1 VSAFC
6 CNFRLR
12 AVNDGALKSTAP
24 TITARPTPQEKLA
37 FAALAAQRQVSES
50 TLALIA
56 IRAWLGAQSPDLLPT
71 PSSSG
76 PTIDRITI
84 RLRPGDRLAIRTR
97 AAERRMK
104 DSGYIAALVRGH
116 VAANPPLTTRMNSP
130 KQRSSR
136 GRAALTRRVFRV
148 PRDGPGLFDIASYG
162 RGGPEM
168 PGRFSLAQIAH
179 ISRTIMRT
187 PEVMLKVTGGGKSRG
202 AVAAHFGYI
211 SRRGDLEME
220 TGEGERLKRPEQHKQ
235 LLDSWH
241 LELIAGQY
249 RRQKEDGSAR
259 PTKLVHN
266 IVLSMPAPTP
276 ADKVLA
282 AARKFARD
290 KFSQHRYAMVLHT
303 DQKHPHVHL
312 VVKAENEL
320 GQRLHIDKQRLREWR
335 EDFARLMRE
344 QGIAA
349 NATPRAI
356 RGENK
361 RYPRDGIF
369 KAQQYGTSTAL
380 NDRVVGIAQELSRSR
395 KLVEPAHD
403 RLLKTRSALV
413 SAWMKA
419 ADVLD
424 AQGEIILAG
433 DVRYFASHLPPVL
446 TDRQRLAAQIIG
458 FIKKQRG
465 TQRDSPERRLP
476 KDPELTR

>member
-1 VSAFC
+1 
-6 CNFRLR
+6 
-12 AVNDGALKSTAP
+12 
-24 TITARPTPQEKLA
+24 
-37 FAALAAQRQVSES
+37 
-50 TLALIA
+50 
-56 IRAWLGAQSPDLLPT
+56 
-71 PSSSG
+71 
-76 PTIDRITI
+76 
-84 RLRPGDRLAIRTR
+84 
-97 AAERRMK
+97 
-104 DSGYIAALVRGH
+104 
-116 VAANPPLTTRMNSP
+116 
-130 KQRSSR
+130 
-136 GRAALTRRVFRV
+136 LTRRVFRV
-148 PRDGPGLFDIASYG
+148 PREGPALFEIASYG

-179 ISRTIMRT
+179 ISRTIRRT

-211 SRRGDLEME
+211 SRRGDLEIE
-220 TGEGERLKRPEQHKQ
+220 TDEGERIKRPELHKR

-249 RRQKEDGSAR
+249 RRQKKDGWAPR

-276 ADKVLA
+276 PDKILA
-282 AARKFARD
+282 AARKFARE
-290 KFSQHRYAMVLHT
+290 KFAQHRYAMVLHT

-361 RYPRDGIF
+361 RNPREGIF
-369 KAQQYGTSTAL
+369 NAQRYGTSTAL
-380 NDRVVGIAQELSRSR
+380 YDRVIGIAQELSRSGN
-395 KLVEPAHD
+395 VADPARG
-403 RLLKTRSALV
+403 RLLETRKSLV

-433 DVRYFASHLPPVL
+433 DVRYFASHLPSVL
-446 TDRQRLAAQIIG
+446 TDRQKLAAQFVG
-458 FIKKQRG
+458 HIKKQRAIE
-465 TQRDSPERRLP
+465 RDGRERGLP
-476 KDPELTR
+476 KDPEMTR

>member
-1 VSAFC
+1 
-6 CNFRLR
+6 
-12 AVNDGALKSTAP
+12 
-24 TITARPTPQEKLA
+24 
-37 FAALAAQRQVSES
+37 
-50 TLALIA
+50 
-56 IRAWLGAQSPDLLPT
+56 
-71 PSSSG
+71 
-76 PTIDRITI
+76 
-84 RLRPGDRLAIRTR
+84 
-97 AAERRMK
+97 M
-104 DSGYIAALVRGH
+104 
-116 VAANPPLTTRMNSP
+116 
-130 KQRSSR
+130 
-136 GRAALTRRVFRV
+136 TRRVFRV
-148 PRDGPGLFDIASYG
+148 PREGTASFDIASYG
-162 RGGPEM
+162 RGGPKM
-168 PGRFSLAQIAH
+168 PGRFSVAQIAH
-179 ISRTIMRT
+179 ISRTISRT
-187 PEVMLKVTGGGKSRG
+187 PEVMVKVTGGGKSRG

-211 SRRGDLEME
+211 SRRGDLEIE
-220 TGEGERLKRPEQHKQ
+220 TDQGERIKRPEQRKQ

-249 RRQKEDGSAR
+249 RGQKEDGWAPR

-282 AARKFARD
+282 AARKFARE
-290 KFSQHRYAMVLHT
+290 KFAQHRYAMVLHT

-320 GQRLHIDKQRLREWR
+320 GRRLHIDKQRLREWR

-349 NATPRAI
+349 NATPRSI

-361 RYPRDGIF
+361 RNPREGIF

-380 NDRVVGIAQELSRSR
+380 NDRVVGIAQELSRTR
-395 KLVEPAHD
+395 TIADPARD

-458 FIKKQRG
+458 YIKKQRG
-465 TQRDSPERRLP
+465 IERDGPGCKLP
-476 KDPELTR
+476 KDREMTR